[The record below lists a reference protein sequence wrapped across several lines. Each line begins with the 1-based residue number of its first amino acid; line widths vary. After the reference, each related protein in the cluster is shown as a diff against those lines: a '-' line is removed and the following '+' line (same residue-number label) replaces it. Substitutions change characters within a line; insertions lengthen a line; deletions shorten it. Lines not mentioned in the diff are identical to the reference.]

1 MGPKLYE
8 RCPYRGGGG
17 GGWGG
22 NEGRE
27 GGEEG
32 QVMTEAEM
40 VVTPPLTKE

>member
-1 MGPKLYE
+1 MNVALIGAA
-8 RCPYRGGGG
+8 GV